1 MCNNIILLCLNVKLV
16 FHSVL
21 WRKNSHLLL
30 FWYYQGDHLNKF
42 LSKVRLKRNFEM
54 KQWTYLFFNFLMFSS
69 ERISNLLDKFI
80 STLIMDIYI
89 YIFIWYS
96 PNSKLYAFLPLDYS
110 IQNVLC
116 EWTYVM
122 LEKAICKT
130 CKMIFPP
137 LIAYY
142 IKQNKNLRNFPK
154 KKIFQSRNITG
165 NNILNSCIK

>member
-80 STLIMDIYI
+80 STLIMDICVHII
-89 YIFIWYS
+89 YIFMWYS
-96 PNSKLYAFLPLDYS
+96 SNSKRYALLPLDYS

-116 EWTYVM
+116 KWTYVM

-137 LIAYY
+137 FLIAYY
-142 IKQNKNLRNFPK
+142 IKQNNFFFK
-154 KKIFQSRNITG
+154 KFSQEKIISKQKHYR
-165 NNILNSCIK
+165 